1 MTKPGLSARTP
12 DARSPDPVKQD
23 EIAAV
28 AAYCFE
34 RFGVHRTRIEDVAD
48 AAGISRPYFYQYFKS
63 REALIDAVLS
73 RQLRRVADDIGPA
86 IWNAKSFGEAI
97 TEGAVK
103 IIHACRQDPVF
114 MAILTRTGNARISE
128 LSFRTAGFESEI
140 EGRLWRPVLESARR
154 RGEIRSDL
162 ADDAEILGWLRSIL
176 LLLLP
181 KLDMTPNDVRSV
193 FRRLVVPGL
202 ITP

>member
-1 MTKPGLSARTP
+1 M
-12 DARSPDPVKQD
+12 ARSKETTVASTPPDLNRQE
-23 EIAAV
+23 EITAV

-63 REALIDAVLS
+63 RDALIDAVLA

-86 IWNAKSFGEAI
+86 IWNAKSFSEAI

-103 IIHACRQDPVF
+103 IIHACRRDTVF
-114 MAILTRTGNARISE
+114 MDILHRTGNARISE
-128 LSFRTAGFESEI
+128 LSFRRMGFESEI
-140 EGRLWRPVLESARR
+140 EARLWQPVLDKARE
-154 RGEIRSDL
+154 RGEIRADL
-162 ADDAEILGWLRSIL
+162 TDDAEILGWLRSVL

-181 KLDMTPNDVRSV
+181 KQEMSSADVRSV
-193 FRRLVVPGL
+193 MHRLVVPGL
-202 ITP
+202 VAP